1 MNYNSALYACG
12 AILLGAIT
20 FCFGDF
26 AMQWQ
31 PVPVGIPLRV
41 PLAYVSGVLLIGGG
55 VALLWHKW
63 ERPGALLFAWMYGF
77 WTVVL
82 HGIKVLGNPGTLI
95 EWNGIAEIGFL
106 TCGAVALLASTSP
119 RAAETLRKWSRRV
132 AGACALMF
140 GAVHFHYV
148 DGTAS
153 FVPAWIPPSQHFW
166 AYATGAGYIAA
177 GLALVS
183 GVQARL
189 AATMTAFM
197 MGCFVVLLHVPRVL
211 GSPELHAEWIMLA
224 VSSSLTGAAWLVRKY
239 AT

>member
-1 MNYNSALYACG
+1 MNFNSALYALG
-12 AILLGAIT
+12 AILLGVII
-20 FCFGDF
+20 CWSGDF

-31 PVPVGIPLRV
+31 PVPDWVPLRA
-41 PLAYVSGVLLIGGG
+41 PLAILSGVLLI
-55 VALLWHKW
+55 VAG
-63 ERPGALLFAWMYGF
+63 GALLVRRWERRAALLLALNYGF

-82 HGIKVLGNPGTLI
+82 HGYRVLGDPSVLI

-106 TCGAVALLASTSP
+106 TCGAVALYASTGP
-119 RAAETLRKWSRRV
+119 RNADALRRWARML
-132 AGACALMF
+132 AGAFALMF
-140 GAVHFHYV
+140 GSVHFHYL

-153 FVPAWIPPSQHFW
+153 FVPAWIPPGTHFW
-166 AYATGAGYIAA
+166 AAATGTGYLAA
-177 GLALVS
+177 GLALLS

-197 MGCFVVLLHVPRVL
+197 MACFVLLLHLPRVIANPGL
-211 GSPELHAEWIMLA
+211 RVEWIMLA